1 MAGNT
6 QMNDNERGV
15 FTFPGLI
22 GLFIAVALLLS
33 ILAYL
38 TVNAIMVQEREA
50 TNYYKVNQDINGLT
64 SGSVYSERK
73 QNTPEEQA
81 KHYILIKDQK

>member
-15 FTFPGLI
+15 FSFHGLI
-22 GLFIAVALLLS
+22 GYFIAVALLLG
-33 ILAYL
+33 ILYYL
-38 TVNAIMVQEREA
+38 TVNAIMVQNREA
-50 TNYYKVNQDINGLT
+50 TNFYKINQDVNGLT
-64 SGSVYSERK
+64 SGSVYSDRK

-81 KHYILIKDQK
+81 KHYILLKDQK